1 MRCGLDAVR
10 ELHFYLK
17 TWGTVGGGRS
27 HSFPATTAEKTH
39 VGRQEV
45 QFYFTLGADGL
56 TTSLLVTCPGSQFG
70 DVEGVS
76 QFADLW
82 VAARYF

>member
-17 TWGTVGGGRS
+17 TWGTVGGSKPFIPSNNSREN
-27 HSFPATTAEKTH
+27 TDI
-39 VGRQEV
+39 GRQEV

-56 TTSLLVTCPGSQFG
+56 TTSLLVTCPGLQFG

-82 VAARYF
+82 VAAKYF

>member
-1 MRCGLDAVR
+1 MWFRCSQRIALLFKNLGNSRGGSKPFIPSNNSR
-10 ELHFYLK
+10 EN
-17 TWGTVGGGRS
+17 TD
-27 HSFPATTAEKTH
+27 